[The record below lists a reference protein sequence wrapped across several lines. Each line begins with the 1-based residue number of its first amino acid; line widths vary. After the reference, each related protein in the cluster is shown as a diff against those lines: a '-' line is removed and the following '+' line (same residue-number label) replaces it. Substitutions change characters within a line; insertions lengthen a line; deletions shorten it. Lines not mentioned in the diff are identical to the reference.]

1 LEDPNTLSKTHR
13 QLHFSKNN
21 AQKKKT
27 SLAILISSNQSIVL
41 SCHLF
46 EGDVGSIWQEE
57 EEEEEEEEF
66 NNYYTNTLRNCY
78 MKNTEQQL

>member
-21 AQKKKT
+21 TQKKKT

-57 EEEEEEEEF
+57 EEEF

>member
-1 LEDPNTLSKTHR
+1 
-13 QLHFSKNN
+13 
-21 AQKKKT
+21 
-27 SLAILISSNQSIVL
+27 LAILISSNQSIVL

-57 EEEEEEEEF
+57 EEEEF